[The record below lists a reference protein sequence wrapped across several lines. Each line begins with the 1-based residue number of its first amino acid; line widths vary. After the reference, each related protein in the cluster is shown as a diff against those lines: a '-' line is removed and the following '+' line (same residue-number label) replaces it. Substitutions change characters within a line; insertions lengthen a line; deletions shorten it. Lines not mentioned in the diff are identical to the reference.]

1 MPLQSDAQALT
12 ITTTHE
18 RVELARRTHRS
29 VTRTFFVVFFILAA
43 IILGIGV
50 TLSLNGRASLIGVIV
65 VGVVFVLVPFF
76 VAMSN
81 SKIERKAE
89 RVLAADGQTQFVVG
103 QTALTVGD
111 AVVPYERITF
121 MYASAEGEVYSNG
134 GIRGEAMAYRMD
146 LSSERPTVGRA
157 VGARIGTAQRKK
169 LYRDGAKSAISLAIG
184 VDQKSTIVAPEGFV
198 NHSRHC
204 RNEATTLDE
213 STCRLVRTR
222 VPENL
227 RHSLERYTK

>member
-1 MPLQSDAQALT
+1 M
-12 ITTTHE
+12 
-18 RVELARRTHRS
+18 
-29 VTRTFFVVFFILAA
+29 TRTFFVVFFILAA

-184 VDQKSTIVAPEGFV
+184 VDQKSTIVAPEAFV

-204 RNEATTLDE
+204 RNEATTLD
-213 STCRLVRTR
+213 RID
-222 VPENL
+222 VPFGAYHGAGE
-227 RHSLERYTK
+227 LEALLGAVYQATGGRAFPIAIIAGTLNWASANDGSE